1 MHIRLGLKVR
11 SMSLLKLEGAL
22 KGRLISGLI
31 FPSLNPLCF
40 AVFSYEYTL
49 SSAEGLFIGDLIQY

>member
-11 SMSLLKLEGAL
+11 SMSLLKLGGAL
-22 KGRLISGLI
+22 KGRLSGLI